1 MDKNRKTAY
10 SVLMAI
16 EIKKQYSNIALNN
29 HIRREKPDSP
39 AFVRELVYGVLENKK
54 LLDYIISKL
63 ITGKIKNV
71 RTPDLVILR
80 MGIYQIAKM
89 SSVPEYAAVDES
101 VQMAKKYCRGRE
113 KFINGVLRAYIRDR
127 HSIILPDKDND
138 IAKYLSVRYSYE
150 EWIVKLWLE
159 VYDAKF
165 VEELLKA
172 GNETPPITIRVN
184 KVKVIKSD
192 VKEKLL
198 QSGFE
203 VFDAELAQSALH
215 VKGEGL
221 LDTDM
226 YKNGEFSVQDEASQ
240 LVTQYLKPEPTDFII
255 DVCAAPGG
263 KTLAAAEKMHNKG
276 RILAQDVYSRKVAG
290 IENEAKRLGLSN
302 VDTFTWDASKVRE
315 KYIGKADKVIVDA
328 PCSGLGVI
336 RRKPEIKYK
345 KNNDEMAMLPV
356 KQMVILEASSQYVRE
371 GGILV
376 YSTCTINPYENER
389 VVSDFVRK
397 NPQFIIENAVQL
409 LPNVNKTDGFY
420 ISVLKRKA

>member
-10 SVLMAI
+10 NVLMAI
-16 EIKKQYSNIALNN
+16 ETKKQYSNIALNN
-29 HIRREKPDSP
+29 YIRREKPDSP

-54 LLDYIISKL
+54 LLDYTISKL

-71 RTPDLVILR
+71 RTPDLIILR

-101 VQMAKKYCRGRE
+101 VQMAKKFARGRE
-113 KFINGVLRAYIRDR
+113 KFINGVLRSYIRDR
-127 HSIILPDKDND
+127 HNIILPNKDRELS
-138 IAKYLSVRYSYE
+138 KYLSVRYSYE

-159 VYDAKF
+159 VYDGNF

-184 KVKVIKSD
+184 RVKALKND
-192 VKEKLL
+192 VGQKLVNL
-198 QSGFE
+198 GFE
-203 VFDAELAQSALH
+203 VKEGDVSKTALH
-215 VKGEGL
+215 VRGEGL

-240 LVTQYLKPEPTDFII
+240 LVTEFLQPEPTDLII

-263 KTLAAAEKMHNKG
+263 KSLATAEKMHNKG
-276 RILAQDVYSRKVAG
+276 KVIAQDIYGRKIANVQK
-290 IENEAKRLGLSN
+290 EAERLGLSN
-302 VDTFTWDASKVRE
+302 VETFTWDASKVRE
-315 KYIGKADKVIVDA
+315 DFVEKADRVIVDA
-328 PCSGLGVI
+328 PCSGLGVV

-345 KNNDEMAMLPV
+345 KNNDEMAMLPI
-356 KQMVILEASSQYVRE
+356 KQLAILEASSKYLKK
-371 GGILV
+371 GGTLL

-389 VVSDFVRK
+389 VVSDFIRK
-397 NPQFIIENAVQL
+397 HPEFTLEKSTQL
-409 LPNVNKTDGFY
+409 LPNVNRTDGFY
-420 ISVLKRKA
+420 ISIMKREA

>member
-10 SVLMAI
+10 NVLMAI
-16 EIKKQYSNIALNN
+16 ETKKQYSNIALNN
-29 HIRREKPDSP
+29 YIRREKPDSP

-54 LLDYIISKL
+54 LLDYTISKL

-71 RTPDLVILR
+71 RTPDLTILR

-101 VQMAKKYCRGRE
+101 VQMAKKFARGRE
-113 KFINGVLRAYIRDR
+113 KFINGVLRSYIRDR
-127 HSIILPDKDND
+127 HNIILPNKDRELS
-138 IAKYLSVRYSYE
+138 KYLSVRYSYE

-159 VYDAKF
+159 VYDGNF

-184 KVKVIKSD
+184 RVKALKND
-192 VKEKLL
+192 VGQKLVNL
-198 QSGFE
+198 GFE
-203 VFDAELAQSALH
+203 VKEGDVSKTALH
-215 VKGEGL
+215 IRGEGL

-240 LVTQYLKPEPTDFII
+240 LVTEFLQPEPTDLII

-263 KTLAAAEKMHNKG
+263 KSLATAEKMHNKG
-276 RILAQDVYSRKVAG
+276 KVIAQDIYGRKIANVQK
-290 IENEAKRLGLSN
+290 EAERLGLSN
-302 VDTFTWDASKVRE
+302 VETFTWDASKVRE
-315 KYIGKADKVIVDA
+315 DFIEKADRVIVDA
-328 PCSGLGVI
+328 PCSGLGVV

-345 KNNDEMAMLPV
+345 KNNDEMAMLPI
-356 KQMVILEASSQYVRE
+356 KQLAILEASSKYLKK
-371 GGILV
+371 GGTLL

-389 VVSDFVRK
+389 VVSDFIRK
-397 NPQFIIENAVQL
+397 HPEFTLEKSTQL
-409 LPNVNKTDGFY
+409 LPNVNRTDGFY
-420 ISVLKRKA
+420 ISIMKREA

>member
-113 KFINGVLRAYIRDR
+113 KFINGVLRSYIRDR

-159 VYDAKF
+159 VYDTKF

-172 GNETPPITIRVN
+172 GNETPPTTIRVN
-184 KVKVIKSD
+184 KVKAIKSD

-198 QSGFE
+198 QAGFE
-203 VFDAELAQSALH
+203 VYDAELAQSALN

-276 RILAQDVYSRKVAG
+276 CILAQDVYSRKVAG

-356 KQMVILEASSQYVRE
+356 KQMAILEASSQYVRE
-371 GGILV
+371 GGTLV

-397 NPQFIIENAVQL
+397 NPQFIIEKAVQL

>member
-10 SVLMAI
+10 NVLMAI
-16 EIKKQYSNIALNN
+16 ETKKQYSNIALNN
-29 HIRREKPDSP
+29 YIRREKPDSP

-54 LLDYIISKL
+54 LLDYTISKL

-71 RTPDLVILR
+71 RTPDLTILR

-101 VQMAKKYCRGRE
+101 VQMAKKFARGRE
-113 KFINGVLRAYIRDR
+113 KFINGVLRSYIRDR
-127 HSIILPDKDND
+127 HNIILPNKDRELS
-138 IAKYLSVRYSYE
+138 KYLSVRYSYE

-159 VYDAKF
+159 VYDGNF

-184 KVKVIKSD
+184 RVKALKND
-192 VKEKLL
+192 VGQKLVNL
-198 QSGFE
+198 GFE
-203 VFDAELAQSALH
+203 VKEGDVSKTALH
-215 VKGEGL
+215 IRGEGL

-240 LVTQYLKPEPTDFII
+240 LVTEFLQPEPTDLII

-263 KTLAAAEKMHNKG
+263 KSLATAEKMHNKG
-276 RILAQDVYSRKVAG
+276 KVIAQDIYGRKIANVQK
-290 IENEAKRLGLSN
+290 EAERLGLSN
-302 VDTFTWDASKVRE
+302 VETFTWDASKVRE
-315 KYIGKADKVIVDA
+315 DFVEKADRVIVDA
-328 PCSGLGVI
+328 PCSGLGVV

-345 KNNDEMAMLPV
+345 KNNDEMAMLPI
-356 KQMVILEASSQYVRE
+356 KQLAILEASSKYLKK
-371 GGILV
+371 GGTLL

-389 VVSDFVRK
+389 VVSDFIRK
-397 NPQFIIENAVQL
+397 HPEFTLEKSTQL
-409 LPNVNKTDGFY
+409 LPNVNRTDGFY
-420 ISVLKRKA
+420 ISIMKREA

>member
-10 SVLMAI
+10 NVLMAI
-16 EIKKQYSNIALNN
+16 ETKKQYSNIALNN
-29 HIRREKPDSP
+29 YIRREKPDSP

-54 LLDYIISKL
+54 LLDYTISKL

-71 RTPDLVILR
+71 RTPDLTILR

-101 VQMAKKYCRGRE
+101 VQMAKKFARGRE
-113 KFINGVLRAYIRDR
+113 KFINGVLRSYIRDR
-127 HSIILPDKDND
+127 HNIILPNKDRELS
-138 IAKYLSVRYSYE
+138 KYLSVRYSYE

-159 VYDAKF
+159 VYDGNF

-184 KVKVIKSD
+184 RVKALKND
-192 VKEKLL
+192 VGQKLVNL
-198 QSGFE
+198 GFE
-203 VFDAELAQSALH
+203 VKEGDVSKTALH
-215 VKGEGL
+215 VRGEGL

-240 LVTQYLKPEPTDFII
+240 LVTEFLQPEPTDLII

-263 KTLAAAEKMHNKG
+263 KSLATAEKMHNKG
-276 RILAQDVYSRKVAG
+276 KVIAQDIYGRKIANVQK
-290 IENEAKRLGLSN
+290 EAERLGLSN
-302 VDTFTWDASKVRE
+302 VETFTWDASKVRE
-315 KYIGKADKVIVDA
+315 DFVEKADRVIVDA
-328 PCSGLGVI
+328 PCSGLGVV

-345 KNNDEMAMLPV
+345 KNNDEMAMLPI
-356 KQMVILEASSQYVRE
+356 KQLAILEASSKYLKK
-371 GGILV
+371 GGTLL

-389 VVSDFVRK
+389 VVSDFIRK
-397 NPQFIIENAVQL
+397 HPEFTLEKSTQL
-409 LPNVNKTDGFY
+409 LPNVNRTDGFY
-420 ISVLKRKA
+420 ISIMKREA

>member
-16 EIKKQYSNIALNN
+16 ETKKQYSNIALNN
-29 HIRREKPDSP
+29 HIRRDKPDSP

-54 LLDYIISKL
+54 LLDYTISKL
-63 ITGKIKNV
+63 ITGKLKNV

-113 KFINGVLRAYIRDR
+113 KFINGVLRSYIRDR
-127 HSIILPDKDND
+127 HSIILPDKDKD
-138 IAKYLSVRYSYE
+138 ISKYLSVRYSYE

-159 VYDAKF
+159 AYDAHF

-172 GNETPPITIRVN
+172 GNETPPVTIRVN
-184 KVKVIKSD
+184 KVKAIRSEVKDKLIK
-192 VKEKLL
+192 E
-198 QSGFE
+198 GFE
-203 VFDAELAQSALH
+203 VMETELSDTGLH
-215 VKGEGL
+215 VKGDGI
-221 LDTDM
+221 LDTEM

-263 KTLAAAEKMHNKG
+263 KTLSAAEKMHNKG

-290 IENEAKRLGLSN
+290 IATEAKRLGLSN
-302 VDTFTWDASKVRE
+302 VETFTWDASKVRE
-315 KYIGKADKVIVDA
+315 EYIEKADKVIVDA

-356 KQMVILEASSQYVRE
+356 KQMAILEASSQYVRE
-371 GGILV
+371 GGTLV

-397 NPQFIIENAVQL
+397 HPQFVVEKAVQL

-420 ISVLKRKA
+420 ISVLKKEA

>member
-10 SVLMAI
+10 NVLMAI
-16 EIKKQYSNIALNN
+16 ETKKQYSNIALNN
-29 HIRREKPDSP
+29 YIRREKPDSP

-54 LLDYIISKL
+54 LLDYTISKL

-71 RTPDLVILR
+71 RTPDLTILR

-101 VQMAKKYCRGRE
+101 VQMAKKFARGRE
-113 KFINGVLRAYIRDR
+113 KFINGVLRSYIRDR
-127 HSIILPDKDND
+127 HNIILPNKDRELS
-138 IAKYLSVRYSYE
+138 KYLSVRYSYE

-159 VYDAKF
+159 VYDGNF

-184 KVKVIKSD
+184 RVKALKND
-192 VKEKLL
+192 VGQKLVNL
-198 QSGFE
+198 GFE
-203 VFDAELAQSALH
+203 VKEGDVSKTVLH
-215 VKGEGL
+215 VRGEGL

-240 LVTQYLKPEPTDFII
+240 LVTEFLQPEPTDLII

-263 KTLAAAEKMHNKG
+263 KSLATAEKMHNKG
-276 RILAQDVYSRKVAG
+276 KVIAQDIYGRKIANVQK
-290 IENEAKRLGLSN
+290 EAERLGLSN
-302 VDTFTWDASKVRE
+302 VETFTWDASKVRE
-315 KYIGKADKVIVDA
+315 DFVEKADRVIVDA
-328 PCSGLGVI
+328 PCSGLGVV

-345 KNNDEMAMLPV
+345 KNNDEMAMLPI
-356 KQMVILEASSQYVRE
+356 KQLAILEASSKYLKK
-371 GGILV
+371 GGTLL

-389 VVSDFVRK
+389 VVSDFIRK
-397 NPQFIIENAVQL
+397 HPEFTLEKSTQL
-409 LPNVNKTDGFY
+409 LPNVNRTDGFY
-420 ISVLKRKA
+420 ISIMKREA